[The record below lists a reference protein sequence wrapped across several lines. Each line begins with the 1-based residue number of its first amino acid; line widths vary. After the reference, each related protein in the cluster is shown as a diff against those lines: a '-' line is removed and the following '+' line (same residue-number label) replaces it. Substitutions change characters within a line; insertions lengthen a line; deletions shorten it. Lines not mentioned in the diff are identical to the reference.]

1 MRAPAPMT
9 EQIQDTKTSL
19 SRALSG
25 AASSLTGETASV
37 RELLGLI
44 GEQGMLTLCIFL
56 TIPFLV
62 PVSIPGVSTVF
73 GVLVVLIGVGVTVNR
88 VPWLPNRLIDRRFP
102 TQKLCP
108 ALEQGA
114 KLLQRLERF
123 LHPRWGVLTRSAAM
137 NRFNGLMVVLAGL
150 LLMVPFGLVPFSNT
164 LPALAALF
172 LAAGMLEQDGL
183 FVFVGYLWIL
193 GTVVYFAVLIAGAVA
208 AGIGLHRVFN
218 PALLF

>member
-1 MRAPAPMT
+1 MT
-9 EQIQDTKTSL
+9 EPIRDTKTSL
-19 SRALSG
+19 SRALTG
-25 AASSLTGETASV
+25 AARSLTGETASV

-44 GEQGMLTLCIFL
+44 GEQGMLVLCIFL

-73 GVLVVLIGVGVTVNR
+73 GVLVVLIGVGVMTNR
-88 VPWLPNRLIDRRFP
+88 VPWLPSRLIDRRFP
-102 TQKLCP
+102 TAKLCP

-114 KLLQRLERF
+114 KILERLERY
-123 LHPRWGVLTRSAAM
+123 LHPRWGALTRSAAM
-137 NRFNGLMVVLAGL
+137 NRFNGAMIVVAGL

-183 FVFVGYLWIL
+183 IVFLGYLWIL
-193 GTVVYFAVLIAGAVA
+193 GTIVYFGVLIAGAIA
-208 AGIGLHRVFN
+208 AGVGIHRVFN
-218 PALLF
+218 PALLGL

>member
-1 MRAPAPMT
+1 M
-9 EQIQDTKTSL
+9 
-19 SRALSG
+19 
-25 AASSLTGETASV
+25 
-37 RELLGLI
+37 
-44 GEQGMLTLCIFL
+44 LCIFL

-73 GVLVVLIGVGVTVNR
+73 GVLVVLIGVGVTINR
-88 VPWLPNRLIDRRFP
+88 VPWLPNQLIDRRFP

-114 KLLQRLERF
+114 KLLQRLERY
-123 LHPRWGVLTRSAAM
+123 LHPRWTVLTRSAAM
-137 NRFNGLMVVLAGL
+137 NRVNGLMVVVAGL
-150 LLMVPFGLVPFSNT
+150 LLMAPFGLVPFSNT

>member
-1 MRAPAPMT
+1 MT
-9 EQIQDTKTSL
+9 ERIHDTETSL
-19 SRALSG
+19 SRALTG
-25 AASSLTGETASV
+25 AARSLTGETTSV

-44 GEQGMLTLCIFL
+44 GEQGMLMLCIFL

-73 GVLVVLIGVGVTVNR
+73 GLLVILIGVGVATNR
-88 VPWLPNRLIDRRFP
+88 IPWLPNRLIDRRFP
-102 TQKLCP
+102 TGKLCP

-114 KLLQRLERF
+114 KLLQRLERY
-123 LHPRWGVLTRSAAM
+123 LHPRWGALTQSAPM
-137 NRFNGLMVVLAGL
+137 NRFNGAMVVLAGL
-150 LLMVPFGLVPFSNT
+150 LLMAPFGLVPFSNT

-193 GTVVYFAVLIAGAVA
+193 GTIAYFAVLIAGAVA

>member
-1 MRAPAPMT
+1 MT
-9 EQIQDTKTSL
+9 EKIHDTKTSL

-25 AASSLTGETASV
+25 AATSLTGESTSV

-44 GEQGMLTLCIFL
+44 GEQGMLMLCIFL

-73 GVLVVLIGVGVTVNR
+73 GVLVVLIGVGVTINR

-114 KLLQRLERF
+114 KLLQRLERY
-123 LHPRWGVLTRSAAM
+123 LHPRWTVLTRSAAM
-137 NRFNGLMVVLAGL
+137 NRFNGLMVVVAGL
-150 LLMVPFGLVPFSNT
+150 LLMAPFGLVPFSNT

-193 GTVVYFAVLIAGAVA
+193 GTIAYFAVLIAGAVA

-218 PALLF
+218 PAFLGL